1 MSDERPRRR
10 TLYRDK
16 KRGKLFGV
24 CAGIADYL
32 GYELW
37 LVRIVTVTLMLFT
50 SMAGGPLFIAYF
62 ILAWVLD
69 DKSALAEESLKPVMR
84 DAPYRPDPLTV
95 WRAGS
100 EPKQTLDE
108 VGARFAKMEQRL
120 RSMEGFV
127 TSSRFQWE
135 KQFQEINR

>member
-1 MSDERPRRR
+1 MNEDRPKRR

-16 KRGKLFGV
+16 QRGKLFGV

-32 GYELW
+32 GYEVW
-37 LVRIVTVTLMLFT
+37 LVRIVTVTLVLFT
-50 SMAGGPLFIAYF
+50 SIAGGPLFIAYF

-69 DKSALAEESLKPVMR
+69 DKSTLTEESLKSVQR

-100 EPKQTLDE
+100 EPKLTLDD
-108 VGARFAKMEQRL
+108 VGQRFAKMEQRL